1 MSGEK
6 VTAQS
11 AVLYNRVVLK
21 ISGESLGE
29 FSPSGERSL
38 LDSQRFAA
46 AAEMIA
52 AIHAMGVTTTVVV
65 GGGNIFRG
73 SLADKWEL
81 KPEQADEV
89 GMDSTRVN
97 VRLLRFLLFN
107 RGLAPAVFSR
117 GPAEGLGSRYD
128 CEDVRTALHR
138 GEIVLLAGGLG
149 VPGIST
155 DVTAIE
161 AAIDTGAPAVIMTKH
176 GVDGVYTSDPHDPLG
191 GAKATRIPD
200 LTASYALEQKLQVM
214 DAIALRRARSNGK
227 LIHVIPAAAPDA
239 PCRVLKGEGIG
250 SRITPM

>member
-1 MSGEK
+1 MNFCGKRQSLSGLKRSGSFERREGHC
-6 VTAQS
+6 
-11 AVLYNRVVLK
+11 AVSSPVRQGCLK

-138 GEIVLLAGGLG
+138 GEIVLLAGG
-149 VPGIST
+149 
-155 DVTAIE
+155 
-161 AAIDTGAPAVIMTKH
+161 
-176 GVDGVYTSDPHDPLG
+176 
-191 GAKATRIPD
+191 
-200 LTASYALEQKLQVM
+200 
-214 DAIALRRARSNGK
+214 ARSAGNLYRRHG
-227 LIHVIPAAAPDA
+227 H
-239 PCRVLKGEGIG
+239 
-250 SRITPM
+250 